1 MMNRMIWCVIVT
13 LVLISGCR
21 SLETDTNRT
30 QSVSL
35 FNGRNLDGWVIE
47 NNALFSVREGLLEV
61 NKGVGWL
68 RSEEVFGDFIL
79 EMDVRFVEEGA
90 NSGIF
95 VRTGPTSRQDDNGWP
110 DNGYQVQCMD
120 NITRMP
126 ALATMIPYGAPPF
139 TRGSDLRALRMAYR
153 PTGQWN
159 HFQITCRGENL
170 TVKLNNTLITTAQE
184 IKNLRGHIGI
194 QAEHGLLEF
203 RHIELQKLD

>member
-1 MMNRMIWCVIVT
+1 MMDKMICCAIVFI
-13 LVLISGCR
+13 VLISGCS
-21 SLETDTNRT
+21 SLETDTNRA
-30 QSVSL
+30 QPLSL
-35 FNGRNLDGWVIE
+35 FNGRDLDGWVIE
-47 NNALFSVREGLLEV
+47 NNGQFSVKEGHLKV

-68 RSEEVFGDFIL
+68 RSDQVFGDFTL
-79 EMDVRFVEEGA
+79 EMDVRFLEEGA

-120 NITRMP
+120 NIAKMP

-139 TRGSDLRALRMAYR
+139 THGSDLKALARAYR

-159 HFQITCRGENL
+159 HFQITCRGETL

-184 IKNLRGHIGI
+184 IKNHQGHIGI

-203 RHIELQKLD
+203 RHIELQQLD